1 MSILGDIIRSISSAI
16 SDGAAEQFKTR
27 EYRDQVMDAVNKSS
41 EDGTITCQEIQ
52 EIKSMIDKIGLDE
65 KEMNHVKL
73 KVLKDLTNHILTDN
87 QVSTDEMAL
96 LAEIEDVID
105 AEIGEDAG
113 VLRANLEKIRALYKQ

>member
-65 KEMNHVKL
+65 KDMNHVKL

-105 AEIGEDAG
+105 AEIGNDAG
-113 VLRANLEKIRALYKQ
+113 VLRANLEKIRTLYKQ